1 MKQKIKLIASDLDGT
16 LLQNHMQSCSEKAI
30 RLIQEL
36 TKKGILFVPAS
47 GRQYFNLYN
56 MFKEVQGDL
65 MYLCEN
71 GSLVMYHDEV
81 FWKHQFERE
90 LALEISHMV
99 MEDPQ
104 SEVLMSGERTCYIV
118 PKNIDYV
125 SHLRNDI
132 KNDVTVISKPE
143 DITEPIIKVSYFTP
157 EDHQEEITEMFKKKI
172 AGRCQLMVSGTEW
185 ADFTPLGVNKGAV
198 MKAISEKL
206 GITPEEMV
214 AFGDNENDRSMLE
227 FVGQPYLM
235 KNCNPTMEDVKAAR
249 CERVEDILEEIL
261 DKMS

>member
-16 LLQNHMQSCSEKAI
+16 LLQNHMQRCSEKAI

-81 FWKHQFERE
+81 FLKHQFERE

-132 KNDVTVISKPE
+132 KNDVQT
-143 DITEPIIKVSYFTP
+143 
-157 EDHQEEITEMFKKKI
+157 
-172 AGRCQLMVSGTEW
+172 GRYY
-185 ADFTPLGVNKGAV
+185 GAH
-198 MKAISEKL
+198 
-206 GITPEEMV
+206 
-214 AFGDNENDRSMLE
+214 
-227 FVGQPYLM
+227 Y
-235 KNCNPTMEDVKAAR
+235 
-249 CERVEDILEEIL
+249 
-261 DKMS
+261 